1 MTKNIA
7 MYTTVDAAGRTKRRF
22 VEISSSTSLSDI
34 PNELFPDERVIDFE
48 VETVI
53 WNRL

>member
-22 VEISSSTSLSDI
+22 VDIDNSTILDNI
-34 PNELFPDERVIDFE
+34 PTELFPDERVIDFE

-53 WNRL
+53 WHSL